1 MSTPKKSIVGA
12 NAQRINNALLERL
25 TATADELL
33 QNIDAD
39 TLTSLGV
46 PAPISEALELVLS
59 SLQNYDTA
67 YTRPLADQ
75 QNRKIMAF
83 DNLSSISDAAG
94 EPEEAYVSEDSE
106 LHQRLAERFGKATIR
121 YFTNSP
127 MFKIADALGPRRQAQ
142 LAIPVDLYSRAIIV
156 RSVIGEDGAPI
167 CTHQQRQQAYA
178 SFSALAREFDVAY
191 MGERKAFAEGL
202 SAFPAE
208 SSYATL
214 LTQEHTHQTTQLH
227 ARDTARMVA
236 AAMLQLAT
244 TVGNG
249 GRELVVAALDEHMS
263 SCSLDNALTDSQKAQ
278 ALVRRTNLRQGTYT
292 TYK

>member
-1 MSTPKKSIVGA
+1 MSTKKTIVGA

-25 TATADELL
+25 TVTADELL

-67 YTRPLADQ
+67 YTRPMADQ
-75 QNRKIMAF
+75 QNRKIQAF

-94 EPEEAYVSEDSE
+94 GPAAVDSEDSD

-121 YFTNSP
+121 YFLSSP
-127 MFKIADALGPRRQAQ
+127 MFQIADSFGSRRQAQ
-142 LAIPVDLYSRAIIV
+142 PAIPVDLYSRAIIV
-156 RSVIGEDGAPI
+156 RSVIGEDGSQV
-167 CTHQQRQQAYA
+167 CVHQQRQQAYA

-214 LTQEHTHQTTQLH
+214 LTQEHAYQTTQLH

-236 AAMLQLAT
+236 AAMLQLAA

-263 SCSLDNALTDSQKAQ
+263 SCSLDNPLTDSQKAQ